1 MNGLTFLSRLTVWAV
16 AGAVLGLC
24 AGLLLLALDVVDNP
38 FWLVSAGIIAAA
50 VMMPLQSARDRGS
63 ST

>member
-50 VMMPLQSARDRGS
+50 VVMPLQSARDRGS